1 MYGAL
6 SSAEF
11 AISIWPMM
19 ADISQKQIL
28 KKKKTGSSPEL
39 CETQHRISHHLLN
52 SCMTLVLCL
61 QFER

>member
-28 KKKKTGSSPEL
+28 KKKKRDQVQNFVKHNTEFL
-39 CETQHRISHHLLN
+39 TIY
-52 SCMTLVLCL
+52 
-61 QFER
+61 